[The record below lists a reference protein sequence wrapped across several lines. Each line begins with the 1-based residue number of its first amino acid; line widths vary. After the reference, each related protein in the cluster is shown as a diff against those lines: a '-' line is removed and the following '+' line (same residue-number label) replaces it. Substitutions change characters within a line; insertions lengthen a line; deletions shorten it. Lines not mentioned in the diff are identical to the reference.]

1 MGTLLLLY
9 NSPRVRRYFEALA
22 RELPGAA
29 LPQLR
34 CVVRRVGVAWRP
46 RQVAPATVASIID
59 YGMRRKRARPDYGPA
74 RLALYRALYA
84 AAARLHY
91 RHALQLIDRLQ
102 PVAVG
107 VWGGNAVDVNAV
119 VCATR
124 DRGLPCIRFENGT
137 LPDTT
142 QMDLSGVNAES
153 SVPRDPAFYATRGGS
168 WQTATAAAVVPR
180 APRRGKAALPVVALP
195 PAYVFVPFQVMLDSQ
210 VLLHSPWLASMEA
223 LFDAVLA
230 AQALL
235 GAAAPVVVF
244 KEHPSCPRRYPALH
258 ARADASGGALSF
270 ANGNATG
277 ELIAGALGVVTLNS
291 SVGVESLLLGKPVLA
306 LGNAIYAID
315 GVAQSARSVQALAQW
330 LGAVASGNAPPAD
343 LRQAFLRYMADEQL
357 LPGRHQ
363 APTAAH
369 MERAR
374 AKLVQWGL
382 G

>member
-1 MGTLLLLY
+1 
-9 NSPRVRRYFEALA
+9 
-22 RELPGAA
+22 
-29 LPQLR
+29 
-34 CVVRRVGVAWRP
+34 
-46 RQVAPATVASIID
+46 
-59 YGMRRKRARPDYGPA
+59 
-74 RLALYRALYA
+74 
-84 AAARLHY
+84 
-91 RHALQLIDRLQ
+91 
-102 PVAVG
+102 
-107 VWGGNAVDVNAV
+107 
-119 VCATR
+119 
-124 DRGLPCIRFENGT
+124 
-137 LPDTT
+137 
-142 QMDLSGVNAES
+142 
-153 SVPRDPAFYATRGGS
+153 
-168 WQTATAAAVVPR
+168 
-180 APRRGKAALPVVALP
+180 
-195 PAYVFVPFQVMLDSQ
+195 
-210 VLLHSPWLASMEA
+210 VLLHSPWLTSMEA
-223 LFDAVLA
+223 LFDAAQA

-258 ARADASGGALSF
+258 ARAEASNGLLRF

-330 LGAVASGNAPPAD
+330 LGVVASGNAPPAQ